1 MYKDFDELGDY
12 FLERDDDFDL
22 DDVPLCDVL
31 SLLNSQHGQDIFC
44 EAIVESKLMNDMD
57 EYADFMQFFVLSDK
71 EHIGSRLQYIVH
83 DYAEELIKK
92 ERYCKNGDR
101 WYDTTRP
108 RQSFA
113 LESINVIDGPNGYR
127 LEETDGVGREL
138 PGFLF
143 ETLGEAMELRHK
155 LLEVQNG

>member
-1 MYKDFDELGDY
+1 MYKDYDELGDY

-22 DDVPLCDVL
+22 DDVPLCEVL

-57 EYADFMQFFVLSDK
+57 EYADFMQFFVSSDK

-83 DYAEELIKK
+83 DYAEQLIRI
-92 ERYCKNGDR
+92 ERYCRNGNN

-113 LESINVIDGPNGYR
+113 LENINVIDGQQGYT
-127 LEETDGVGREL
+127 LQETDGVGREL
-138 PGFLF
+138 PAILY
-143 ETLGEAMELRHK
+143 ETQAEAIEMRQK
-155 LLEVQNG
+155 LLAAG